1 MNPHESGFLQMN
13 TSSFIFIKNEISKIQ
28 KSSREIER
36 IEMTPA
42 KKENFDAQKTTETNC
57 KSDRATEILCLI
69 IKNQTVSSI
78 SNQSAFTGI
87 IKDYYKGEYKREVT
101 VLVKSIE
108 ENIPQDLLAKK
119 DKIPFSVL
127 FAQCVQRLEDCGF
140 SKEMSIWAVHAWARA
155 LGIEKF

>member
-1 MNPHESGFLQMN
+1 
-13 TSSFIFIKNEISKIQ
+13 
-28 KSSREIER
+28 
-36 IEMTPA
+36 MTPA